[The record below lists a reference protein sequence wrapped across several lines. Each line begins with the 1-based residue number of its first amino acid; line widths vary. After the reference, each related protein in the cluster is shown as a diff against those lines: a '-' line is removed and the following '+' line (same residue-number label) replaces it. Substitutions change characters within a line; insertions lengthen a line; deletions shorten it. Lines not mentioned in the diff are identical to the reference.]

1 MKKGKSPGLDGI
13 PIEFYQQYWEDIK
26 TYYMA
31 FINKVKTSAFPK
43 GKNTSVI
50 KLIYK
55 KKGEIY
61 LLANYRPISLINVD
75 IKILAKTLANRLKYI
90 LPSIIHVSQTAVFG
104 RKIDETI
111 HTIRD
116 LIDIAN
122 KEDKLA
128 AFIFID
134 QEKAFD
140 RVNHDFLHKT
150 MKAFGIGNDFM
161 HWIGIIYGNATS
173 VLNINGFLSTQI
185 PLKRGLRQGCP
196 LSSLLYVLIIEVLA
210 IQLRLN
216 PNIVGFK
223 IEGEKIISVHYMDDA
238 TIIIKQNRCFK
249 EVIKELTDYEEA
261 SGAKINYEKLKAC
274 GVDRK
279 LERQK
284 STTKRPEHKVDKQK
298 C

>member
-1 MKKGKSPGLDGI
+1 M
-13 PIEFYQQYWEDIK
+13 
-26 TYYMA
+26 
-31 FINKVKTSAFPK
+31 
-43 GKNTSVI
+43 
-50 KLIYK
+50 
-55 KKGEIY
+55 
-61 LLANYRPISLINVD
+61 
-75 IKILAKTLANRLKYI
+75 
-90 LPSIIHVSQTAVFG
+90 
-104 RKIDETI
+104 
-111 HTIRD
+111 IRD

-122 KEDKLA
+122 KEDEQV

-140 RVNHDFLHKT
+140 MVNHDFLYQT
-150 MKAFGIGNDFM
+150 MKAFGIGKEFM

-261 SGAKINYEKLKAC
+261 SGAKINYEKTKGLWTGSWKDRRLPPKDLSIKWTNKNVESL
-274 GVDRK
+274 GVFFGNDEPELATYNKMIPNLIRK
-279 LERQK
+279 LNYWKQFRLTQIGKARVVEIFLVSKVNYAIKFYHIPTHIRERMQK
-284 STTKRPEHKVDKQK
+284 YFFYFINNPLR
-298 C
+298 